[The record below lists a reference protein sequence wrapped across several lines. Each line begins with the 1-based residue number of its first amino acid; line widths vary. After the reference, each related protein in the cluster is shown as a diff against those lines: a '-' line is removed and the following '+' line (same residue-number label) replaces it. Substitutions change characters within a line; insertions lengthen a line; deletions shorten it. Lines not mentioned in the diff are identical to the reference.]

1 MADIRNSFINFA
13 DPMIFDSFGGADFW
27 ERVEAPAGTSI
38 LAEGEGTQDFYY
50 ILSGMVDVM
59 KSLEDEAGNQKRLA
73 QLSAGDIFG
82 EGALLSDSGRGA
94 SVISRVHT
102 NLLKLTRAK
111 FEELVQS
118 DPQAA
123 VGVTLGIVKVQ
134 NGRLTHMNGR
144 LVALYNV
151 AKLTTQ
157 HSGDPSK
164 VIPAILNEVK
174 RVVPGDHVIFNMEGL
189 AQYQSE
195 ASVSENLQIKIPDFA
210 NRLSSVDAPPSF
222 KEEKMFFAAVH
233 DMQGKLK
240 AILAS
245 EFAEQS
251 NDEDHRFFV
260 SVAELLGHLF

>member
-1 MADIRNSFINFA
+1 MEDIRNSFINLA
-13 DPMIFDSFGGADFW
+13 DPMIFDSFGGDEFW
-27 ERVEAPAGTSI
+27 ERVEAPAGTII

-50 ILSGMVDVM
+50 ILSGTVDVK
-59 KSLEDEAGNQKRLA
+59 KSLQDEEGNQKRLA
-73 QLSAGDIFG
+73 QLNSGDIFG

-94 SVISRVHT
+94 SVVATVHT
-102 NLLKLTRAK
+102 NLLKLTSAK
-111 FEELVQS
+111 FETLVQS

-123 VGVTLGIVKVQ
+123 VGITLGIVKVQ

-157 HSGDPSK
+157 HAGDATK

-174 RVVPGDHVIFNMEGL
+174 RVVPGDHAIFNMEGL
-189 AQYQSE
+189 AQYQSDGADLE
-195 ASVSENLQIKIPDFA
+195 TLQMQIPDFA
-210 NRLSSVDAPPSF
+210 NRLSSAGAPPSF
-222 KEEKMFFAAVH
+222 KEGSSLFAAVH
-233 DMQGKLK
+233 DMQGNLK

-245 EFAEQS
+245 KFDEADS
-251 NDEDHRFFV
+251 DEDLRFLV